1 MQFIL
6 EEKDIERTHVSG
18 IAVQLII
25 AITAYKTAML
35 MVAMTIGS

>member
-6 EEKDIERTHVSG
+6 EEKDIGRIHDSG
-18 IAVQLII
+18 ITVQFIVD
-25 AITAYKTAML
+25 ITAYKIAML